1 MADSLKLWNVIER
14 DVFKEN
20 PVHDYERISYD
31 VSLHLANTTDTANWQ
46 RAERKLANAPDINS
60 INSKMFKGGVVTLI
74 ESASTITTMTDLYIE
89 GITSPNK
96 VTDTGFSTK
105 WRMSVVQ
112 PLGVSLIENIY
123 KAAAV
128 LGIKNHYSHPFFLQV
143 ILKGRKAD
151 GELEVEIPNT
161 RRLYCVYIKNIVY
174 QVDVG
179 SANYQIEGIRA
190 GDLNNADDHQLV
202 QKTTLENIDTMGD
215 FLDSFQK
222 EVNKQERHK
231 LGSTK
236 AILDQYV
243 FRIDS
248 LEHTEAPVSKIND
261 SEIAADDKKDS
272 RTLDFEG
279 KMFAEIERNTT
290 IKEVLE
296 RFMSRN
302 KVMQKLI
309 QATRDQMMDMT
320 WAKKEIEKLKIEKYL
335 FTISTHNE
343 LLNYDSLRRDYARKF
358 IYTIT
363 VMPMISVTA
372 AVRKEFDKKKAY
384 TEKRVKSMIDR
395 KILVKRYDY
404 FNTGM
409 NLDVLNFNI
418 NYNYQYVYG
427 LDTMVGLFNKYS
439 EAFETVI
446 NTANTSQELI
456 NKVKENSSDGTKEF
470 LKATSSD
477 SEDAE
482 KLSVGEKY
490 WIKVMQQRNLQNIR
504 EMFDSGTIEP
514 DNNTLEAYN
523 ALVEDYNQTYKQYEE
538 LGGQEA
544 DHYHPILNPKK
555 SPKLNALDTY
565 TYHPRYGWGL
575 PQSKNKNVSKLGA
588 QNILAENL
596 KDELYEEALKED
608 QGGTQFPTQFYERYV
623 DPTNEGM
630 IGVSSADGS
639 GFNTLLR
646 NAKVGS
652 AEMVRVTMD
661 IIGDPYWL
669 DHPAYSNKD
678 DGEKFPHMADYK
690 KENCVLFCSLIP
702 SEKDASTGYQKTLA
716 QRNNEFLTAVYR
728 VWKIEHKFSN
738 GMFTQTLHMIRDA
751 ITDLSLLVDGD
762 IAKPQD
768 STATNEGQV
777 SYDSSE
783 FTGAG
788 KYKYEEKTAPT
799 KPYDDKMDQKI
810 KSMKE
815 SVKEKQQVWWNPS
828 DVHGTITYESLKEDE
843 KMVDWSQK
851 FIRDDI
857 HNFDNPDTFED
868 IKRMYD
874 ANVLGGVHNGAISLK
889 DIHKDKDL
897 NGDGNIDIEE
907 IMLSKDNKSEAEIIN
922 EKRDKNSEVK
932 NDDEKTE
939 GKAVYVPDL
948 KSGEELKLFNQMQN
962 DFSIIKEIK

>member
-1 MADSLKLWNVIER
+1 MASKDEKLKLWNVIER
-14 DVFKEN
+14 DVFLEN

-46 RAERKLANAPDINS
+46 RAERKLSNAPEINS
-60 INSKMFKGGVVTLI
+60 INSNMFKGGVITLI
-74 ESASTITTMTDLYIE
+74 ESASTVTTMTDLYIE

-96 VTDTGFSTK
+96 ITDTGFSTK

-128 LGIKNHYSHPFFLQV
+128 LGIDNHYSHPFFLQV
-143 ILKGRKAD
+143 ILKGVKAN
-151 GELEVEIPNT
+151 GEIEVEIPNT
-161 RRLYCVYIKNIVY
+161 RRLYCVYIKNIIY

-190 GDLNNADDHQLV
+190 GDLNNADDHQLI

-243 FRIDS
+243 FRLDS
-248 LEHTEAPVSKIND
+248 LENTEAPVSKIND
-261 SEIAADDKKDS
+261 SQIAADDKNDS
-272 RTLDFEG
+272 RVLDTEG
-279 KMFAEIERNTT
+279 KMFAEIERNTS
-290 IKEVLE
+290 IKQVLE

-302 KVMQKLI
+302 VVMQKLI

-320 WAKKEIEKLKIEKYL
+320 WAKKDIEKLKIEKYL
-335 FTISTHNE
+335 FSITTHNE
-343 LLNYDSLRRDYARKF
+343 LLGYDNLRRDYARKF
-358 IYTIT
+358 VYTIT

-372 AVRKEFDKKKAY
+372 AVRKEFEKKKAY
-384 TEKRVKSMIDR
+384 TEKRVKGMIEK

-439 EAFETVI
+439 EAFDTVI

-456 NKVKENSSDGTKEF
+456 NKVKSNASDGTKEF
-470 LKATSSD
+470 MKATSNE
-477 SEDAE
+477 SENKE

-504 EMFDSGTIEP
+504 ELYESGAVEP
-514 DNNTLEAYN
+514 DSNTLEAYN
-523 ALVEDYNQTYKQYEE
+523 ALVEDYNQTYKQYEDQ
-538 LGGQEA
+538 GGQQA
-544 DHYHPILNPKK
+544 DHYHPIINPKT
-555 SPKLNALDTY
+555 SPKLNALETF
-565 TYHPRYGWGL
+565 TNHPVYGWGL
-575 PQSKNKNVSKLGA
+575 PQSSKNNVSKLGA

-608 QGGTQFPTQFYERYV
+608 RGGTQFPTQFYERYV

-652 AEMVRVTMD
+652 AEMVRATMD
-661 IIGDPYWL
+661 IVGDPYWL
-669 DHPAYSNKD
+669 DHPAYSYKPKENAD
-678 DGEKFPHMADYK
+678 ENGQPQMADYK
-690 KENCVLFCSLIP
+690 RENCVLFCSLIP
-702 SEKDASTGYQKTLA
+702 SQKDADTGYQKTLA

-762 IAKPQD
+762 VTKKN
-768 STATNEGQV
+768 TNTQNDLV
-777 SYDSSE
+777 SYNSDE
-783 FTGAG
+783 FTGKG
-788 KYKYEEKTAPT
+788 KYDYVQNQKEPF
-799 KPYDDKMDQKI
+799 DDAMDKKI
-810 KSMKE
+810 KSMHQK
-815 SVKEKQQVWWNPS
+815 VKEKQQVWWNPS
-828 DVHGTITYESLKEDE
+828 DVHGSVTLESLKEDE
-843 KMVDWSQK
+843 KMMDWSQK
-851 FIRDDI
+851 YIRNDI
-857 HNFDNPDTFED
+857 YDFDNPDTFKE
-868 IKRMYD
+868 IQRMYD
-874 ANVLGGVHNGAISLK
+874 GNVLGGQHNGAISLK
-889 DIHKDKDL
+889 EIHKDKDV
-897 NGDGNIDIEE
+897 NGDGIIDGQELGFVKEKKTEAEE
-907 IMLSKDNKSEAEIIN
+907 INAN
-922 EKRDKNSEVK
+922 RDKNAEVIP
-932 NDDEKTE
+932 NITIEFPNATIDET
-939 GKAVYVPDL
+939 GTIQP
-948 KSGEELKLFNQMQN
+948 
-962 DFSIIKEIK
+962 KE